1 LSDEDEKLFANA
13 IVGLAPLLLDQPV
26 RDYSINLININYI
39 FFHFQQLKDENLNS
53 ALVLK
58 KKSQGH
64 DKRGLKFIF
73 FNQKLRIT
81 VLLFI
86 QIGVEIAEKRLL
98 IS

>member
-1 LSDEDEKLFANA
+1 M
-13 IVGLAPLLLDQPV
+13 
-26 RDYSINLININYI
+26 
-39 FFHFQQLKDENLNS
+39 
-53 ALVLK
+53 K

-98 IS
+98 ISWNKNCSTSSGIKEIVVNVKLSLNEWIKH